1 MVGKIMSSNIN
12 KALEIFKN
20 NNGILRSSEAQKLGI
35 NPMTIARMLE
45 NGLISKEARG
55 LYRLSDSDIEGD
67 PNLINV
73 AKLVPKAVVCL
84 ISALSFHE
92 MTTQIP
98 RKVYIALPRE
108 YKSPSIEYPPIEI
121 FYLSDKPYKA
131 GIEEHEIGG
140 ISVAIYN
147 RAKTVTDCFK
157 FRSKIGEDVATEAL
171 KDYLRDENRSIEQL
185 LRYATINRVKKRME
199 PYIKALI

>member
-73 AKLVPKAVVCL
+73 AKLP
-84 ISALSFHE
+84 F
-92 MTTQIP
+92 P
-98 RKVYIALPRE
+98 
-108 YKSPSIEYPPIEI
+108 
-121 FYLSDKPYKA
+121 
-131 GIEEHEIGG
+131 
-140 ISVAIYN
+140 
-147 RAKTVTDCFK
+147 
-157 FRSKIGEDVATEAL
+157 
-171 KDYLRDENRSIEQL
+171 EN
-185 LRYATINRVKKRME
+185 IN
-199 PYIKALI
+199 PLA